1 MLFGSI
7 FIIHFT
13 YLAATK
19 VKSPVGFRDNCS
31 LMELMFV

>member
-7 FIIHFT
+7 FIIHLT

-19 VKSPVGFRDNCS
+19 VKSPVGCLENCS